1 MGKILFQLTPEIID
15 MIIFGMENQSDEYCV
30 DIKTGDIISETEA
43 YEEYEGEDIDSYAI
57 PVPDWL
63 PADGFQLMESFVA
76 SLHNPIHKETLREVL
91 SAGKGAFRNFKNTV
105 KEHESLTLQWYLHK
119 EKMMR
124 SRVIEWYNIN
134 SEIIKY
140 SNIEE
145 NTDETENLILT
156 DFVFNVDCL
165 KWENLIVEKSA
176 ESIRES
182 LGEREAVIA
191 EYLISKNKFWLDIPG
206 NTHVFVCAET
216 VDGEFAGCISGGI
229 IEAEDTHIIIA
240 VANVIWVEKKFRGM
254 GLARHLIDNFSQ
266 YVMNHKADKLVFE
279 LPGRGSLLNSTLEA
293 RGLSVFFTTMAV
305 ITENL

>member
-1 MGKILFQLTPEIID
+1 MGNIIFQLTPEIID

-30 DIKTGDIISETEA
+30 DIKTGDVLSETQVD
-43 YEEYEGEDIDSYAI
+43 EEYEDRDLDSFVL

-63 PADGFQLMESFVA
+63 SADGFQLMESFVV
-76 SLHNPIHKETLREVL
+76 SLHNPIHKETLRKVL
-91 SAGKGAFRNFKNTV
+91 AEGRGAFRNFKNAV
-105 KEHESLTLQWYLHK
+105 KEHESLTQQWYIYK

-134 SEIIKY
+134 SEILKY
-140 SNIEE
+140 SDIDE
-145 NTDETENLILT
+145 NTDETENLVLT

-182 LGEREAVIA
+182 LGDPETVIA
-191 EYLISKNKFWLDIPG
+191 EYLISKNKSWLDLPG
-206 NTHVFVCAET
+206 NMPVSVSAET
-216 VDGEFAGCISGGI
+216 IDGEFAGCISGGI
-229 IEAEDTHIIIA
+229 IEAGAARHIIA
-240 VANVIWVEKKFRGM
+240 VGNVIWVEKKFRGM